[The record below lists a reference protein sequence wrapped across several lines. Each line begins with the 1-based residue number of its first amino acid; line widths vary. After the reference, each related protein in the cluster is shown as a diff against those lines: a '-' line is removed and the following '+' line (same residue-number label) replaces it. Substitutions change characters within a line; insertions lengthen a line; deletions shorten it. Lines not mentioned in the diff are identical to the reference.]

1 MAKAVNIARSHR
13 LDGIGEYYFSRRLR
27 EIAEIEAAT
36 GRQIVKLAMGSPD
49 LPPHQSVI
57 DRLAKEAQRPDV
69 HKYMSYQGEPILRKA
84 FADWYKKWYRTEL
97 DFKSEVLP
105 LIGSK
110 EGIMHICMTFL
121 NKGDKVLVPNPGY
134 PTYSAAVRLAGGE
147 MLPYALNKQTNF
159 YPDFDAIE
167 KAGLDGVK
175 MMLVNYPNM
184 PTGQTPSMELFQ
196 KIIDFGARHNI
207 LIVHDN
213 PYSFIRN
220 AEHPISIMEAEGAKD
235 VALEMNSL
243 SKGHSM
249 AGWRVGVVVGK
260 KEWIDSILTFK
271 SNMDSG
277 MFYPIQAAADTALAL
292 GEEWFKELNDIY
304 YGREKQAYELLDALG
319 CRYRK
324 TGGPVRVGRAAR
336 GLRGRQ
342 LRILGR
348 SDGEDRRV
356 PDPRR
361 HLRFGGQRL
370 HPHHALL
377 PRGAAEEGHREDQS
391 RFRQVE
397 AKSRPYRNS
406 RPQRAAVSR
415 SRLSRH
421 LCALGGNHSP
431 QNRKVPSRTRGP
443 SRMAER
449 TATYFISQC
458 RLSHSRTGRS

>member
-277 MFYPIQAAADTALAL
+277 MFYPIQAAADTAL
-292 GEEWFKELNDIY
+292 
-304 YGREKQAYELLDALG
+304 
-319 CRYRK
+319 
-324 TGGPVRVGRAAR
+324 
-336 GLRGRQ
+336 RGRQ

-361 HLRFGGQRL
+361 HLRFGRQRL

-406 RPQRAAVSR
+406 RPSGAAVSR

-421 LCALGGNHSP
+421 LCALGGSHSP

>member
-13 LDGIGEYYFSRRLR
+13 LDGTGEYYFSRRLR

-36 GRQIVKLAMGSPD
+36 GRQIIKLAMGSPD
-49 LPPHQSVI
+49 LPPHPSVI
-57 DRLAKEAQRPDV
+57 ERLSKEAQRPDV
-69 HKYMSYQGEPILRKA
+69 HKYMSYKGEPILRKA
-84 FADWYKKWYRTEL
+84 FADWYKRWYRTEL
-97 DFKSEVLP
+97 DYNSEVLP

-134 PTYSAAVRLAGGE
+134 PTYSSAVRLSGGE
-147 MLPYALNKQTNF
+147 MVTYSLNKATNF

-167 KAGLDGVK
+167 RAGLEGVK

-184 PTGQTPSMELFQ
+184 PTGQTPSMELMQ
-196 KIIDFGARHNI
+196 KIVDFGARHNI

-220 AEHPISIMEAEGAKD
+220 AEAPISIMEAEGARD

-292 GEEWFKELNDIY
+292 GDEWFKELNAIY
-304 YGREKQAYELLDALG
+304 YGREKQAYALLWDAA
-319 CRYRK
+319 
-324 TGGPVRVGRAAR
+324 TAS
-336 GLRGRQ
+336 
-342 LRILGR
+342 I
-348 SDGEDRRV
+348 RRV
-356 PDPRR
+356 CSSGPNCRR
-361 HLRFGGQRL
+361 TT
-370 HPHHALL
+370 
-377 PRGAAEEGHREDQS
+377 
-391 RFRQVE
+391 
-397 AKSRPYRNS
+397 
-406 RPQRAAVSR
+406 RATASR
-415 SRLSRH
+415 S
-421 LCALGGNHSP
+421 P
-431 QNRKVPSRTRGP
+431 TK
-443 SRMAER
+443 
-449 TATYFISQC
+449 
-458 RLSHSRTGRS
+458 

>member
-69 HKYMSYQGEPILRKA
+69 HKYMSYKGEPILRKA

-97 DFKSEVLP
+97 DYNSEVLP

-271 SNMDSG
+271 SNLLRPREAGLRTARRAG
-277 MFYPIQAAADTALAL
+277 MPLPQ
-292 GEEWFKELNDIY
+292 G
-304 YGREKQAYELLDALG
+304 
-319 CRYRK
+319 

-406 RPQRAAVSR
+406 RPSGAAVSR

-421 LCALGGNHSP
+421 LCALGGSHSP